1 MHVGIVDFDGWLPR
15 WPSNKPRNHSGA
27 VCHNSGMDV
36 LNQPTPPPGASLE
49 GVGQRWFTR
58 VLLSLM
64 MRPRK
69 KIISINNGFILVSLF
84 NRSLLPPKWWDY
96 ISQAITP
103 GQTSS
108 HVSSPPGPPISGW
121 LLCVSSSIGGRL
133 RPQRDSFYFILF
145 FSQSSH
151 KQWDDVSP
159 HSPTPA
165 PPLSNIPPTAITNFQ
180 LVVVCF
186 Y

>member
-1 MHVGIVDFDGWLPR
+1 
-15 WPSNKPRNHSGA
+15 
-27 VCHNSGMDV
+27 MDV
-36 LNQPTPPPGASLE
+36 ANQPTPPPGASLE
-49 GVGQRWFTR
+49 GVGWGWFTR
-58 VLLSLM
+58 VLLSLT

-69 KIISINNGFILVSLF
+69 KFIYFNNGFILVLLF
-84 NRSLLPPKWWDY
+84 DWSLLPPKWWHY

-103 GQTSS
+103 GRTSS
-108 HVSSPPGPPISGW
+108 PVSPPPGPSISGW

-133 RPQRDSFYFILF
+133 RPRRDSFYIIFLL
-145 FSQSSH
+145 SQSSS

-159 HSPTPA
+159 HAPTPTH
-165 PPLSNIPPTAITNFQ
+165 PLSNIPPTAIINFR